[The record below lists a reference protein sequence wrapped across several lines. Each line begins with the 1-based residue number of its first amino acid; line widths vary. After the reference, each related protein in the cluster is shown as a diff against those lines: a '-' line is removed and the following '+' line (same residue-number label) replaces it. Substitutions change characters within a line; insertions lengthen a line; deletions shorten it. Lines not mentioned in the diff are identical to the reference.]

1 MINELMVAIVDSLK
15 HIEIYKLLITI
26 LVFVM
31 VRQFLILFKQ
41 WLQLRETKTISELSI
56 DNVAIEAWDNLIKS
70 ALDEYKIFNLNIK
83 NLDYITSKEEQEI
96 IEYMQHEVPSRIPM
110 ILLKKLECNINS
122 EFIGTYIG
130 TRIYMIVLDFVLEF
144 NTANQT
150 K

>member
-26 LVFVM
+26 LVFVV

-41 WLQLRETKTISELSI
+41 WLQLKETKTISELNI
-56 DNVAIEAWDNLIKS
+56 DNNAIEVLDNLIRNT
-70 ALDEYKIFNLNIK
+70 LDEYKIFHLNIK
-83 NLDYITSKEEQEI
+83 KLDYISSKEEQAI
-96 IEYMQHEVPSRIPM
+96 IEYMQNEVPSRIPM
-110 ILLKKLECNINS
+110 ILLKKLEYNINS
-122 EFIGTYIG
+122 EFIGTYMG

>member
-41 WLQLRETKTISELSI
+41 WLQLRETKTISELNI
-56 DNVAIEAWDNLIKS
+56 DNVAIEALDNLIKS
-70 ALDEYKIFNLNIK
+70 TLDEYKIFNLNIK

-96 IEYMQHEVPSRIPM
+96 IEYMQHEVPFRIPM
-110 ILLKKLECNINS
+110 ILLKKLEYNINS

-144 NTANQT
+144 NTTNQT